1 MAITRKTVFCG
12 LGNEDA
18 RTRTID
24 RARVCDVA
32 PRHHKQVEQIGR
44 SKPPDRRGKAP
55 SYSIIFFVGYG
66 ELKEI

>member
-1 MAITRKTVFCG
+1 MAITRKIVFCG

-44 SKPPDRRGKAP
+44 SKRE
-55 SYSIIFFVGYG
+55 SLVIFIVGYG